1 MYSTINQFKPTNRI
15 AMVLIIVSGFKCLN
29 IWIDFRP
36 TTVIS
41 TCIMKTS
48 GVFLK
53 KYTQQFQSIK
63 KNISLI
69 WTQNLKASNENLDNF
84 LLYKIST
91 ISDSWVRDFFYKSFG
106 KLCFSDIS

>member
-53 KYTQQFQSIK
+53 KIYAAISVYKEKYFSYLDTKFESFKWKFRQFPSI
-63 KNISLI
+63 
-69 WTQNLKASNENLDNF
+69 
-84 LLYKIST
+84 
-91 ISDSWVRDFFYKSFG
+91 
-106 KLCFSDIS
+106 